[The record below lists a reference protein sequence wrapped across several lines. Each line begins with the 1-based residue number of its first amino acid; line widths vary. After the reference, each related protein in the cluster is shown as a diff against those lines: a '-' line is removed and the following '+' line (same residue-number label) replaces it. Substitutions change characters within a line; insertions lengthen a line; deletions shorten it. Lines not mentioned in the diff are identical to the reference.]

1 MLPLHSYEKRALL
14 TIARK
19 SIEFVIAGGAR
30 PDIPVVFGNLA
41 AVGGAFVTLHR
52 RGRLRGCIGHVTT
65 LDPLAAVVAECAVA
79 AATADPRFPRLKVDD
94 LKELEIEIS
103 VLSIPQR
110 VTADEVQSGIYGVI
124 ISREG
129 RRGILLPQ
137 VAAKYNWSREYFLE
151 QTCRKAGLGANAWKD
166 PETHIE
172 VFTAQIFS
180 EADFPPSGQGG
191 EDGATSASAYSSS
204 Q

>member
-1 MLPLHSYEKRALL
+1 MFPLHSHEKRALL

-19 SIEFVIAGGAR
+19 SVEFVIAGGAR
-30 PDIPVVFGNLA
+30 PEISVVFENPA

-52 RGRLRGCIGHVTT
+52 RGRLRGCIGCVAT
-65 LDPLAAVVAECAVA
+65 LESLAAVVAECAVA

-103 VLSIPQR
+103 VLSSPHCA
-110 VTADEVQSGIYGVI
+110 TADEVQPGIHGVI

-137 VAAKYNWSREYFLE
+137 VAAKYSWSREYFLE
-151 QTCRKAGLGANAWKD
+151 QTCYKAGLDAGAWKD
-166 PETHIE
+166 LETRIE
-172 VFTAQIFS
+172 VFTAQVFS
-180 EADFPPSGQGG
+180 EADFPS
-191 EDGATSASAYSSS
+191 DGRGDADAANASAYSSS

>member
-1 MLPLHSYEKRALL
+1 MFLLHSREKRALL

-30 PDIPVVFGNLA
+30 PEIPVVFENLA

-52 RGRLRGCIGHVTT
+52 RRRLRGCIGRVTT
-65 LDPLAAVVAECAVA
+65 LDPLAAVVGDCAVA
-79 AATADPRFPRLKVDD
+79 AATADPRFPCLKVDD

-110 VTADEVQSGIYGVI
+110 VTANEVEPGTHGVI

-137 VAAKYNWSREYFLE
+137 VAAKYSWSREYFLG
-151 QTCRKAGLGANAWKD
+151 QTCYKAGLDASAWKD
-166 PETHIE
+166 LETHIE

-180 EADFPPSGQGG
+180 EAEFPP
-191 EDGATSASAYSSS
+191 DDRDDAGAANASAYSSS

>member
-1 MLPLHSYEKRALL
+1 MSPLHSREKRALL

-19 SIEFVIAGGAR
+19 SVEFVIAGGAR
-30 PDIPVVFGNLA
+30 PEIPAVFRKLA

-52 RGRLRGCIGHVTT
+52 RGRLRGCIGRVTT

-79 AATADPRFPRLKVDD
+79 AATADPRFPCLKVDD

-110 VTADEVQSGIYGVI
+110 VTADEVQPGIHGAI

-137 VAAKYNWSREYFLE
+137 VAAKYSWSRECFLE
-151 QTCRKAGLGANAWKD
+151 QTCYKAGLDAGAWKD
-166 PETHIE
+166 LETHIE
-172 VFTAQIFS
+172 VFTAQVFS
-180 EADFPPSGQGG
+180 EADFPS
-191 EDGATSASAYSSS
+191 DGCGDADAANASAYSSS